1 MFRGCPLKIKGY
13 QSNFKPYLVKRIS
26 IKIYYK
32 LLYGINKRSNSKEL
46 RHLPSVK
53 AASAMTS
60 WNILGYRCSFSLPR
74 MLVTSLAPSSMFS
87 SSSSWRAWKFTANG
101 WMVCQQRRKITR
113 SNLLIFFPGKF
124 FFAMSFN
131 FEAIIPKY
139 QITIVIFIA
148 RNQIRI
154 YIDRCGSLLTRL
166 TWTVL

>member
-87 SSSSWRAWKFTANG
+87 SSSSWRAWKYTVQQ
-101 WMVCQQRRKITR
+101 MVEWFASREGKLQDPTCWSFSQE
-113 SNLLIFFPGKF
+113 NFFLLWVSILK
-124 FFAMSFN
+124 
-131 FEAIIPKY
+131 
-139 QITIVIFIA
+139 Q
-148 RNQIRI
+148 
-154 YIDRCGSLLTRL
+154 
-166 TWTVL
+166 